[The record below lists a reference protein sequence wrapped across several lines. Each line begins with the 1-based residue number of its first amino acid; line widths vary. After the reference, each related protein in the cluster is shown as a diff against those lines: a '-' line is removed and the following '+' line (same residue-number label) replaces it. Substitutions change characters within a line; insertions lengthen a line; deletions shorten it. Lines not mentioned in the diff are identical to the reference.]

1 MLLNPCRK
9 KGAFL
14 FKIWQHLSLECPKR
28 RFFANQRALFCGV
41 TLAPLVVTTK
51 KMFLC
56 HKENSLIL
64 P

>member
-51 KMFLC
+51 
-56 HKENSLIL
+56 ENVSL